1 MPSFQPPRPTVTPP
15 IFPNGNTGGEDWK
28 VTFSPYDV
36 LQLPV
41 MPQDTAGEGRLQPN
55 PFPLL
60 RFFNPSVLRTPPLYF
75 AVQNTEEEEYTLY
88 RNLNK
93 NQPFT
98 EKSGLCLST
107 RDSSLKSIS
116 TPRIFGWT
124 VKGSSVDTI
133 GIKGPFIENKR
144 RNTQKTLFLPVIKV
158 PNRFYKM
165 SMASP

>member
-1 MPSFQPPRPTVTPP
+1 MTEGVILQKYYMPSFQPPRPTGTSP

-28 VTFSPYDV
+28 VTFYPYAV

-41 MPQDTAGEGRLQPN
+41 MPQDTAEGKGYIRYKLIDVV
-55 PFPLL
+55 
-60 RFFNPSVLRTPPLYF
+60 FNPSVLRTPPLYF

-144 RNTQKTLFLPVIKV
+144 RNT
-158 PNRFYKM
+158 
-165 SMASP
+165 